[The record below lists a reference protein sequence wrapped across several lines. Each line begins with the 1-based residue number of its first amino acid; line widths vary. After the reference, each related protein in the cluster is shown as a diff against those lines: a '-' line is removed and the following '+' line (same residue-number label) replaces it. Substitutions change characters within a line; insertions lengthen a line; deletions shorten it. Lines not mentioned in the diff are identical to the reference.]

1 MLCFTRHTNGSV
13 SQFQENMRPRS
24 YLNLFFSIKWCYF
37 ASLYWV
43 CGVLSLRPCFVL
55 YYLCSQHTHWHHTE
69 ISKAEMRDASMLP
82 KSILITTL
90 VRQAKTAVGQGSEPK
105 GLPGQSLMENI
116 PSVHLPASDQ
126 QLFRGLHHCLA
137 FHSLVLYFSCER
149 TILNII

>member
-1 MLCFTRHTNGSV
+1 
-13 SQFQENMRPRS
+13 
-24 YLNLFFSIKWCYF
+24 
-37 ASLYWV
+37 
-43 CGVLSLRPCFVL
+43 
-55 YYLCSQHTHWHHTE
+55 
-69 ISKAEMRDASMLP
+69 MLP